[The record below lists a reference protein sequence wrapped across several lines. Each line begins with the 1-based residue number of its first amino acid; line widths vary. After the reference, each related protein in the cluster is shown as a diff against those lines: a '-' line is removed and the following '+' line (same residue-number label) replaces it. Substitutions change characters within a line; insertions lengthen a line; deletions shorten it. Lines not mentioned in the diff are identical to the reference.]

1 MPSRD
6 IFSSLSPWDHR
17 YSLRSEEFKALS
29 SFFSE
34 AGQIKYQG
42 LVELALLEELA
53 AREICPPGA
62 VQELTAAL
70 GQLKAEDVYAEEEK
84 TRHSIRA
91 LVNVL
96 ARGLSPEHRPYLH
109 LAATSMDIVDTA
121 SALRFKEA
129 HARLLQPLLEE
140 VIGLFCGLIRQEK
153 ETLQV
158 GRTHGQHAVPLT
170 FGFVLAG
177 HLDRLGRAA
186 EKSRATSQELRGKM
200 AGAVGAY
207 NASSLLVEDPLDLEK
222 AILARLGLK
231 PAPISTQI
239 VPPEFLLD
247 YLHDIIVVLGVLA
260 DFADDM
266 RHLQRSEIGEVGEFF
281 APEQVG
287 SSTMPQKRN
296 PINYEHI
303 KSLWKTVQPRLQT
316 VYADQLS
323 EHQRDLTNSA
333 SARFYVD
340 IPIGLYL
347 ALSRLRRVLQR
358 FSVDREAMKNNLER
372 SQDLVLAEALYVI
385 LAGQGHPAA
394 HEAVRQLTLEAEKR
408 SLSLQEV
415 FKDREDLQIYL
426 DRLQPGQRELLQDP
440 ARYSGQAAVRAEQI
454 ADYWEKRMGELQG
467 E

>member
-1 MPSRD
+1 MTSRD
-6 IFSSLSPWDHR
+6 VFSSLSPWDHR

-53 AREICPPGA
+53 AREICPPEA

-70 GQLKAEDVYAEEEK
+70 ERLKAEDVYAEEAK

-96 ARGLSPEHRPYLH
+96 ARELSPEHRPYLH
-109 LAATSMDIVDTA
+109 LSATSMDIVDTA
-121 SALRFKEA
+121 NALRFKEA
-129 HARLLQPLLEE
+129 HIRLLQPLLQE
-140 VIGLFCGLIRQEK
+140 VIGLFCNLTRQEK

-158 GRTHGQHAVPLT
+158 GRTHGQHAVPIT
-170 FGFVLAG
+170 FGFALAG
-177 HLDRLGRAA
+177 YLDRLGRAA
-186 EKSRATSQELRGKM
+186 EKSHGSSLDLRGKM

-207 NASSLLVEDPLDLEK
+207 NASSLLVEDPLELEK
-222 AILARLGLK
+222 GVLARLGLK

-239 VPPEFLLD
+239 VPPEFMLD
-247 YLHDIIVVLGVLA
+247 YLHDLIVILGVLA

-316 VYADQLS
+316 VYSDQLS

-358 FSVDREAMKNNLER
+358 FSVDREAMKRNMER
-372 SQDLVLAEALYVI
+372 SQDLVLAEALYVV

-394 HEAVRQLTLEAEKR
+394 HETVRQLTLEAEKR
-408 SLSLQEV
+408 NLGLQQV
-415 FKDREDLQIYL
+415 LQDRKDLETYL
-426 DRLQPGQRELLQDP
+426 DRLQPQQRKLLQEP
-440 ARYSGQAAVRAEQI
+440 ARYTGQAVVRADRI
-454 ADYWEKRMGELQG
+454 AEYWEKRTGEFQG
-467 E
+467 K